1 MKTVLSAA
9 ATAALGARK
18 AAAAAAEI
26 GKCVHCGMCLPACP
40 TYRLDSDERDSPRG
54 RIYLVK
60 ALLEGEPAAALPRLD
75 NCLTCR
81 ACETACPAGVGY
93 EIIADAG
100 REMGEPTRPRAQKIV
115 RRALAAFFMARWP
128 LAVAARCA
136 AALRPLLPSA
146 LAHFAPIARPHRFA
160 RDAQRQKRHRR
171 RIIVLP
177 GCAQD
182 ILAAEINDALALI
195 ADAAGIGI
203 AAPPAAVCCGALPW
217 HLGRFAQG
225 EKTMRAAAAAWAGLL
240 RGGQAEAVV
249 IASSACA
256 ASARAFGER
265 LPGNEDAALAARNTL
280 SDIDFVERV
289 WDDIAPRIEPPSTA
303 NGKQPSRVSR
313 ALHFAKRAQKR
324 RSGGGDFAPRGIR
337 GLAGRRFE
345 FVLRRGRDA
354 FDFAPACGAPFAR
367 KQNARFVRARA
378 GRRRHGQ
385 HRLPFAFARRIAAA
399 DRALAATAGGAAAAA
414 IARESGRR

>member
-100 REMGEPTRPRAQKIV
+100 REMGEPMRPRAQKIV

-128 LAVAARCA
+128 LTVAAHCA

-146 LAHFAPIARPHRFA
+146 LAHFAPVARPHRFA

-182 ILAAEINDALALI
+182 ILASEINDALALI

-265 LPGNEDAALAARNTL
+265 LPGDEDAALAARNTL

-303 NGKQPSRVSR
+303 DGQNRVAFHAPCTLQN
-313 ALHFAKRAQKR
+313 ALK
-324 RSGGGDFAPRGIR
+324 SGGRVEAI
-337 GLAGRRFE
+337 
-345 FVLRRGRDA
+345 LRRAGFEVLPVADSNLCCGAAGTHSILRPRA
-354 FDFAPACGAPFAR
+354 ARRLRENKMRVLCAPAPAVVATANIGCLLHL
-367 KQNARFVRARA
+367 RAES
-378 GRRRHGQ
+378 
-385 HRLPFAFARRIAAA
+385 PPPIAHWLQL
-399 DRALAATAGGAAAAA
+399 LAA
-414 IARESGRR
+414 RLRPQ